1 MTILEMMDKRK
12 KAWEAAKNFAES
24 HRTENGTMTDEDY
37 GTYQNME
44 KEISDFTREIQRMQR
59 EEQME

>member
-37 GTYQNME
+37 SF
-44 KEISDFTREIQRMQR
+44 SDKALYRQYVRMKLR
-59 EEQME
+59 AGGLL